1 MIKPIKAQKNVK
13 QFRNIG
19 LTQILTYRLPL
30 AGIASILHRISGA
43 LLFLLL
49 PFALYLFEQSLLSE
63 SSFATLKS
71 MMSCVVIKLIVLA
84 MSWAF
89 CFHFL
94 SLLQW
99 LLNCSEF
106 CNMATHQAV
115 GSKRLVVGAHYGL
128 FSWLMQRITAVVM
141 AAYTVILLICFFSA
155 RRFSHAG
162 WVAIF
167 ANRWMKLAASIAL
180 LALCYHAWVGMRNI
194 WMDYIKPFSIRLTLM
209 TLSLLWLLGC
219 AGYGVQILWNSNL
232 SGASHSPAGGA
243 APPCRTAVLSASAR
257 LASTAVR
264 SSYLS

>member
-1 MIKPIKAQKNVK
+1 M
-13 QFRNIG
+13 
-19 LTQILTYRLPL
+19 
-30 AGIASILHRISGA
+30 
-43 LLFLLL
+43 
-49 PFALYLFEQSLLSE
+49 
-63 SSFATLKS
+63 
-71 MMSCVVIKLIVLA
+71 
-84 MSWAF
+84 
-89 CFHFL
+89 
-94 SLLQW
+94 
-99 LLNCSEF
+99 
-106 CNMATHQAV
+106 
-115 GSKRLVVGAHYGL
+115 
-128 FSWLMQRITAVVM
+128 M

-209 TLSLLWLLGC
+209 TLTLLWLLGC

-232 SGASHSPAGGA
+232 SGASHSRAGGV